1 MGRYFNILL
10 LIFTLI
16 FAIFVFSWVMG
27 YSFTNGT
34 TDSIQTEIG
43 KPKFDFTNF
52 GIGYIGK
59 DIRQVDY
66 ENFDST
72 IVSGN
77 YVYNIFDIK
86 FEAHENRIYTLSY
99 TIDIETDYIVDL
111 LNEFDSDSIYM
122 AAYKLEKGVS
132 IIFTDS
138 IFLNDLMK
146 QRKHRVEQEKI
157 RRSNELRKLIY
168 D

>member
-1 MGRYFNILL
+1 MRRYFNILL
-10 LIFTLI
+10 LVFTLV

-59 DIRQVDY
+59 DIRQVNY

-77 YVYNIFDIK
+77 YVYDIFDIK
-86 FEAHENRIYTLSY
+86 FEAQENRIYQLSY
-99 TIDIETDYIVDL
+99 TIDIKTDYIVDL
-111 LNEFDSDSIYM
+111 LNEFDSDSIHIT
-122 AAYKLEKGVS
+122 AYKLERGVA
-132 IIFTDS
+132 IILTDS
-138 IFLNDLMK
+138 IFINDFMK
-146 QRKHRVEQEKI
+146 QEKI

-168 D
+168 N

>member
-1 MGRYFNILL
+1 MRRYFNILL
-10 LIFTLI
+10 LVFTLV

-34 TDSIQTEIG
+34 TDSIQTEVS

-77 YVYNIFDIK
+77 YVYDIFDIK
-86 FEAHENRIYTLSY
+86 FEAHENRIYKLSY

>member
-1 MGRYFNILL
+1 MGKYFNILL
-10 LIFTLI
+10 LVFTLI
-16 FAIFVFSWVMG
+16 FAIFVFSWAMG

-34 TDSIQTEIG
+34 TDSIQMEVG

-77 YVYNIFDIK
+77 YSYDIFDIK
-86 FEAHENRIYTLSY
+86 FEAQENRIYQLSY
-99 TIDIETDYIVDL
+99 TIDIKTDYIVDL

-122 AAYKLEKGVS
+122 AAYKLEKGVA
-132 IIFTDS
+132 IILTDS
-138 IFLNDLMK
+138 IFINDLTK
-146 QRKHRVEQEKI
+146 QEKI

-168 D
+168 N

>member
-1 MGRYFNILL
+1 MRRYFNILL

-43 KPKFDFTNF
+43 KSKFDFTNF

-66 ENFDST
+66 ENFDSI

-77 YVYNIFDIK
+77 YSYDIFDIK
-86 FEAHENRIYTLSY
+86 FEAQENRIYQLSY
-99 TIDIETDYIVDL
+99 TIDIKTDYIVDL
-111 LNEFDSDSIYM
+111 LNEFDSDSIHM
-122 AAYKLEKGVS
+122 AAYKLEKGVA
-132 IIFTDS
+132 IILTDS
-138 IFLNDLMK
+138 IFINDLMK
-146 QRKHRVEQEKI
+146 QEKI

-168 D
+168 N

>member
-59 DIRQVDY
+59 DIRQVNY

-77 YVYNIFDIK
+77 YVYDIFDIK
-86 FEAHENRIYTLSY
+86 FEAQENRIYQLSY
-99 TIDIETDYIVDL
+99 TIDIKTDYIVDL
-111 LNEFDSDSIYM
+111 LNEFDSDSIHM
-122 AAYKLEKGVS
+122 AAYKLERGVA
-132 IIFTDS
+132 IILTDS
-138 IFLNDLMK
+138 IFINDFMK
-146 QRKHRVEQEKI
+146 QEKI

-168 D
+168 N

>member
-1 MGRYFNILL
+1 MRRYFNILL
-10 LIFTLI
+10 LVFTLV

-59 DIRQVDY
+59 DIRQVNY

-77 YVYNIFDIK
+77 YVYDIFDIK
-86 FEAHENRIYTLSY
+86 FEAQENRIYQLSY
-99 TIDIETDYIVDL
+99 TIDIKTDYIVDL
-111 LNEFDSDSIYM
+111 LNEFDSDSIHI
-122 AAYKLEKGVS
+122 AAYKLERGVA
-132 IIFTDS
+132 IILTDS
-138 IFLNDLMK
+138 IFINDFMK
-146 QRKHRVEQEKI
+146 QEKI

-168 D
+168 N

>member
-1 MGRYFNILL
+1 MRRYFNILL

-27 YSFTNGT
+27 YPFTNGT
-34 TDSIQTEIG
+34 TDSIQTEVS

-52 GIGYIGK
+52 GIEYIGK
-59 DIRQVDY
+59 DIRQVNY

-77 YVYNIFDIK
+77 YSYDIFDIK
-86 FEAHENRIYTLSY
+86 FEAQENRIYQLSY
-99 TIDIETDYIVDL
+99 TIDIKTDYIVDL
-111 LNEFDSDSIYM
+111 LNEFDSDSIHM
-122 AAYKLEKGVS
+122 AAYKLEKGVA
-132 IIFTDS
+132 IILTDS
-138 IFLNDLMK
+138 IFINDLMK
-146 QRKHRVEQEKI
+146 QEKI

-168 D
+168 N

>member
-1 MGRYFNILL
+1 MRRYFNILL
-10 LIFTLI
+10 LVFTLV

-34 TDSIQTEIG
+34 TDSIQTEVS

-77 YVYNIFDIK
+77 YSYDIFDIK
-86 FEAHENRIYTLSY
+86 FEAHENRIYKLSY

-111 LNEFDSDSIYM
+111 LNEFNSDSIYM
-122 AAYKLEKGVS
+122 AAYKLEKGVA

-157 RRSNELRKLIY
+157 IRSNELRKLIY